1 MGVEEHTYDT
11 VVDFSVAPLSNFVG
25 NASCGEVSF
34 LIGQC
39 CRNGSI
45 STGPATQDFWTS
57 CTINLTNLYAVS
69 PTATN
74 NSPKYGNNPIIFTCC
89 NRPYRYNQES
99 INSLEH
105 DSVSYS
111 LVPGLRENT
120 GVPVLYSSPF
130 SEKYP
135 VSSFCFGGR
144 IDCKPNPNANPP
156 QGFFMDTSTGDLVF
170 TPVNCTE
177 VAVLAIEVT
186 EYRQTPTGSWVWI
199 GKSRGDIEIAMRND
213 CVSNNPPEIIGQ
225 RKIFA
230 CPGDSICYSYT
241 IKDSAVAGR
250 QLNPDTVSVKW
261 NQSIS
266 GATFKVKDPKS
277 REKEAVF
284 CWKIPSDIKG
294 KSYSFT
300 ITAEDQVCPL
310 KNITIAGVNVYLCD
324 RLAAVKKPQLQSL
337 RIYPQP
343 CTAGQPLNGLKRGVS
358 WEMYDL
364 SGRKLCAGQS
374 DDLLAPSKPG
384 VYLLR
389 SDSASAI
396 IEVIP

>member
-1 MGVEEHTYDT
+1 
-11 VVDFSVAPLSNFVG
+11 
-25 NASCGEVSF
+25 
-34 LIGQC
+34 
-39 CRNGSI
+39 
-45 STGPATQDFWTS
+45 
-57 CTINLTNLYAVS
+57 
-69 PTATN
+69 
-74 NSPKYGNNPIIFTCC
+74 
-89 NRPYRYNQES
+89 
-99 INSLEH
+99 
-105 DSVSYS
+105 
-111 LVPGLRENT
+111 
-120 GVPVLYSSPF
+120 
-130 SEKYP
+130 
-135 VSSFCFGGR
+135 
-144 IDCKPNPNANPP
+144 
-156 QGFFMDTSTGDLVF
+156 MDTSTGDLVF